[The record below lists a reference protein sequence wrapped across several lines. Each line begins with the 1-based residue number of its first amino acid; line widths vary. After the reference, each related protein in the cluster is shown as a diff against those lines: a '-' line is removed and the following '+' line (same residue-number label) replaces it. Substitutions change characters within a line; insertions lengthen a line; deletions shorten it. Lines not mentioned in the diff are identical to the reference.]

1 MVDRQA
7 LEVSLNEAI
16 ALAYYIRVGE
26 CQRLRVRL
34 MDAIIQMEEG
44 VSSPFSVQVCEE
56 ECWLIDSILKEDS
69 KDLTG
74 TSLRPLLRRVW
85 RLIIAWH
92 EHELLTLPD
101 LPLSKVQDK
110 SYQQRLK
117 EVGKDGRDYNS
128 GEDDSDALPAL

>member
-7 LEVSLNEAI
+7 LEISLNEAI
-16 ALAYYIRVGE
+16 ALAYYLRVGE

-34 MDAIIQMEEG
+34 MDAILQMEEG
-44 VSSPFSVQVCEE
+44 VSSPFSVQVSEE

-92 EHELLTLPD
+92 EHELLMLPD